1 MMWVVSVFL
10 ASYLAACE
18 LRAPKPWE
26 FCEPRWNFAA
36 GILVKS
42 PLDWLGKQWQARKR
56 EDQVPPPSDPPP
68 STPAR

>member
-1 MMWVVSVFL
+1 MWLVGGFL

-26 FCEPRWNFAA
+26 FCEPRWTFAA

-42 PLDWLGKQWQARKR
+42 PIDWLERQIKPRKR
-56 EDQVPPPSDPPP
+56 EDEGPPPGDPPA
-68 STPAR
+68 TGGR

>member
-1 MMWVVSVFL
+1 MMWLVGGFL

-26 FCEPRWNFAA
+26 FCEPRWTFAG

-42 PLDWLGKQWQARKR
+42 PIDWLERQIQPRKR
-56 EDQVPPPSDPPP
+56 EDEAPPPGDPP
-68 STPAR
+68 STGGR

>member
-1 MMWVVSVFL
+1 MMWLVGGFL
-10 ASYLAACE
+10 SAYLAACE

-42 PLDWLGKQWQARKR
+42 PLDFLEKWLQTRKR
-56 EDQVPPPSDPPP
+56 EDGVPPPGDPPA
-68 STPAR
+68 TGDR

>member
-1 MMWVVSVFL
+1 MMWVVSAFL

-42 PLDWLGKQWQARKR
+42 PLDWLERQLQAHKR
-56 EDQVPPPSDPPP
+56 EEEAPPPSDPPA
-68 STPAR
+68 TGDR

>member
-1 MMWVVSVFL
+1 MTWLVGGFL

-26 FCEPRWNFAA
+26 FCESRWTFAG

-42 PLDWLGKQWQARKR
+42 PIDWLERQIQPRKR
-56 EDQVPPPSDPPP
+56 EDEAPPPGDPP
-68 STPAR
+68 STGGR

>member
-1 MMWVVSVFL
+1 MMWVVSGFL

-42 PLDWLGKQWQARKR
+42 PLDWLERKLQALKR
-56 EDQVPPPSDPPP
+56 EDEAPPPSDPPP
-68 STPAR
+68 SPPAG

>member
-1 MMWVVSVFL
+1 MMWVVSAFL

-56 EDQVPPPSDPPP
+56 EDQAPPPSDPPP
-68 STPAR
+68 STPAG